1 MTLPLRITSS
11 SFSCKS
17 KVKNKYLQFCPQF
30 AQNDI
35 FTPINASTLPST
47 IVLLFNKLRHATI
60 LWFIHITKF
69 LTDLT
74 LKGAPNKIL
83 NSACF
88 WEELTTTLNYHTGYP
103 QECCFTDQG
112 SLQRVLQ
119 SATNN
124 QNNSK
129 SC

>member
-1 MTLPLRITSS
+1 MRITSS

-17 KVKNKYLQFCPQF
+17 KVENIYLQFCLQS

-35 FTPINASTLPST
+35 FTAINASTLPST
-47 IVLLFNKLRHATI
+47 VVLLFNKLRHATV

-83 NSACF
+83 Q
-88 WEELTTTLNYHTGYP
+88 LDL
-103 QECCFTDQG
+103 
-112 SLQRVLQ
+112 LLRR
-119 SATNN
+119 TNN
-124 QNNSK
+124 FP
-129 SC
+129 